1 MLGKFIT
8 VEGIDGAG
16 KSSVT
21 AALSD
26 FLVGNGIELFTTR
39 EPGGTELAEEL
50 RSATLKHRQEQ
61 VLPITEVL
69 MLFAGRAQHLNE
81 KIRPALK
88 VGNWVLSDRF
98 SDSTIAYQGG
108 GHQLNIEFLLE
119 LANQVHGD
127 LWPDRT
133 YLLDLSVDVGLRRK
147 SGTLL
152 DRIETQDADFFER
165 TRSAYLELADTH
177 DRFLVVDSSKDIDVV
192 LDLIYK
198 DIRQNLLE
206 DG

>member
-1 MLGKFIT
+1 MRGKFIT

-21 AALSD
+21 AALSE
-26 FLVGNGIELFTTR
+26 FLVANGIELFTTR

-81 KIRPALK
+81 KIRPALES
-88 VGNWVLSDRF
+88 GSWVLSDRF

-108 GHQLNIEFLLE
+108 GHQLDMDFLFE

-133 YLLDLSVDVGLRRK
+133 YFLDVPVDMGLNRK
-147 SGTLL
+147 AGTLL
-152 DRIETQDADFFER
+152 DRIETQDVDFFER
-165 TRSAYLELADTH
+165 TRSTYRELAKSH
-177 DRFLVVDSSKDIDVV
+177 DRILIVDSSRDIETV
-192 LDLIYK
+192 LDCIYT
-198 DIRQNLLE
+198 DIRQNLL
-206 DG
+206 

>member
-1 MLGKFIT
+1 MPGKFIT

-26 FLVGNGIELFTTR
+26 FLVANGIELFATR

-81 KIRPALK
+81 KIRPALTA
-88 VGNWVLSDRF
+88 GNWVLSDRF

-108 GHQLNIEFLLE
+108 GHQLNVEFLFE

-133 YLLDLSVDVGLRRK
+133 YLLDVSVDVGLSRK

-152 DRIETQDADFFER
+152 DRIETQDTAFFER
-165 TRSAYLELADTH
+165 TRSTYLELAETH

>member
-1 MLGKFIT
+1 MRGKFIT

-21 AALSD
+21 AALSE
-26 FLVGNGIELFTTR
+26 FLVNHGIELFTTR

-50 RSATLKHRQEQ
+50 RSATLKHRQET

-81 KIRPALK
+81 KIRPALES
-88 VGNWVLSDRF
+88 GSWVLSDRF

-108 GHQLNIEFLLE
+108 GHQLDMDFLFE

-133 YLLDLSVDVGLRRK
+133 YLLDVPVGMGLSRK
-147 SGTLL
+147 AGTLL

-165 TRSAYLELADTH
+165 TCSTYRELAKSD
-177 DRFLVVDSSKDIDVV
+177 DRFLIVDSSRDIETV
-192 LDLIYK
+192 LDCIYA
-198 DIRQNLLE
+198 DIRQNLFE
-206 DG
+206 DA

>member
-1 MLGKFIT
+1 MPGKFIT

-26 FLVGNGIELFTTR
+26 FLVANGIELFTTR

-50 RSATLKHRQEQ
+50 RSATLKHRQER

-81 KIRPALK
+81 KIRPALTA
-88 VGNWVLSDRF
+88 GNWVLSDRF

-108 GHQLNIEFLLE
+108 GHQLNMDFLFE

-133 YLLDLSVDVGLRRK
+133 YLLDVSVDVGLSRK

-177 DRFLVVDSSKDIDVV
+177 DRFLVVDSSKDIDEV

-198 DIRQNLLE
+198 DIRQKLLE